1 MPSIPEPCINTATST
16 VIRIEVAFA
25 SATQQ
30 EIVELEVPFHTTAEE
45 AIALSG
51 IQDLF
56 PEHDLGKASIGIFGK
71 IVPRDHLLA
80 DRDRVEIYRKL
91 KQAPT
96 EARRKRAAK
105 AKIGSV

>member
-1 MPSIPEPCINTATST
+1 MATST

-30 EIVELEVPFHTTAEE
+30 EIVELDVPVNTTAGE
-45 AIALSG
+45 AIVLSE

-56 PEHDLGKASIGIFGK
+56 PEHDLSKASIGIFGK

-80 DRDRVEIYRKL
+80 DHDRVEIYRKL
-91 KQAPT
+91 EQSPT
-96 EARRKRAAK
+96 EARRKRATK
-105 AKIGSV
+105 AKIRSA

>member
-1 MPSIPEPCINTATST
+1 MPVPCTNMATST

-30 EIVELEVPFHTTAEE
+30 EIVELDVPVNTTAGE
-45 AIALSG
+45 AIGLSG
-51 IQDLF
+51 IQELF
-56 PEHDLGKASIGIFGK
+56 PEHDLGNASISIFGK

-91 KQAPT
+91 KQSPT
-96 EARRKRAAK
+96 EARRERATK
-105 AKIGSV
+105 AKTKSV

>member
-1 MPSIPEPCINTATST
+1 MATRT

-25 SATQQ
+25 SETQQ
-30 EIVELEVPFHTTAEE
+30 KIIELNVPVNTTAGE
-45 AIALSG
+45 AVALSG

-56 PEHDLGKASIGIFGK
+56 REHDLSKASIGIFGK

-91 KQAPT
+91 KQSPT

-105 AKIGSV
+105 AKIRSV